1 MIIGFDGKRFFHNNT
16 GLGNY
21 SRSLIKV
28 LSSYF
33 PENQYVL
40 YNPKPTNKHTLQGF
54 NKSVIEILPESFFFK
69 KFKSLW
75 RLTFVSNKIKKQ
87 NISIFQG
94 LSGEIPLGL
103 PKKIKKIVAI
113 HDLIFIRYPN
123 LYSYFDRKIH
133 FLKFK
138 YAAQKSDVV
147 VAISQQTKNDI
158 ISFLKIS
165 EDKIKVIYQGCNEV
179 YKQTFTEIEIENTL
193 KKYNL
198 PNEYILNVGTIEKRK
213 NLLIIL
219 KSITKTDKNVVV
231 IGKKTA
237 YFKEIWSFIVSNG
250 LEKQVF
256 FLKDLTLEE
265 MAMIYQKS
273 TLFVYPSV
281 FEGFGIPIIEALYS
295 KTPVITS
302 IGSCFAE
309 AGGDYSTYINPENSD
324 ELRNAIDLL
333 WENPSKRIEI
343 QEKGHQFVQK
353 FNDDLIAKNWQNLY
367 QSLL

>member
-28 LSSYF
+28 LSDYY
-33 PENQYVL
+33 PDNEYLL
-40 YNPKPTNKHTLQGF
+40 YNPKKNNRYTLANF
-54 NKSVIEILPESFFFK
+54 NKSVKEILPEKFLSK
-69 KFKSLW
+69 YFKSLW
-75 RLTFVSNKIKKQ
+75 RLWFVSD
-87 NISIFQG
+87 SIEKNTTIFHG

-103 PKKIKKIVAI
+103 PRNVKKVVTI
-113 HDLIFIRYPN
+113 HDLIFIRYPK

-158 ISFLKIS
+158 VSFLKIP

-179 YKQTFTEIEIENTL
+179 YKQVFTEIEIKNTL

-198 PNEYILNVGTIEKRK
+198 PHEYILNVGTIEKRK
-213 NLLIIL
+213 NLLILL
-219 KSITKTDKNVVV
+219 KSITKTNKNLVV
-231 IGKKTA
+231 IGKKTT
-237 YFKEIWSFIVSNG
+237 YFKEIWSFIVSNN
-250 LEKQVF
+250 LQKQVF
-256 FLKDLTLEE
+256 FLKDLTLKE
-265 MAMIYQKS
+265 MTIIYQKA
-273 TLFVYPSV
+273 TIFVYPSV

-295 KTPVITS
+295 KTAVITS
-302 IGSCFAE
+302 VGSCFAE

-333 WENPSKRIEI
+333 WENPTKRDEI
-343 QEKGHQFVQK
+343 QEKGFEFVQK
-353 FNDDLIAKNWQNLY
+353 FNDDLIAQNWQNLY

>member
-1 MIIGFDGKRFFHNNT
+1 MKIGFDGKRFFHNNT

-21 SRSLIKV
+21 SRSLLKV
-28 LSSYF
+28 LSDYY
-33 PENQYVL
+33 PDNEYLL
-40 YNPKPTNKHTLQGF
+40 YNPKKSNRYTLVNF
-54 NKSVIEILPESFFFK
+54 NKSVKEILPENFLSQY
-69 KFKSLW
+69 FKSLW
-75 RLTFVSNKIKKQ
+75 RLWFVSD
-87 NISIFQG
+87 SIEKNTTIFHG

-103 PKKIKKIVAI
+103 SKKIKTVVTI

-123 LYSYFDRKIH
+123 LYSFFDRKIH

-138 YAAQKSDVV
+138 YATKKSDIV

-158 ISFLKIS
+158 ISFLGIS
-165 EDKIKVIYQGCNEV
+165 EDKIKVIYQGCNAV
-179 YKQTFTEIEIENTL
+179 YKQVFTEIEIENTL
-193 KKYNL
+193 KKYQL
-198 PNEYILNVGTIEKRK
+198 PKEYILNVGTIEKRK
-213 NLLIIL
+213 NLLILL
-219 KSITKTDKNVVV
+219 KSIKNTNKNVVV

-237 YFKEIWSFIVSNG
+237 YFKEISNYIVSNH

-256 FLKDLTLEE
+256 FLKNLSLQEL
-265 MAMIYQKS
+265 AIIYQKA

-295 KTPVITS
+295 KTAVITS
-302 IGSCFAE
+302 VGSCFAE

-333 WENPSKRIEI
+333 WENPTKRDEI
-343 QEKGHQFVQK
+343 QEKGFEFVQK
-353 FNDDLIAKNWQNLY
+353 FNDDLIAQNWQNLY

>member
-28 LSSYF
+28 LSFYF
-33 PENQYVL
+33 PENQYLL
-40 YNPKPTNKHTLQGF
+40 YNPKPTNKHSLQSF
-54 NKSVIEILPESFFFK
+54 NKSVIEILPESYFSK

-75 RLTFVSNKIKKQ
+75 RLIFISYKIKKQ
-87 NISIFQG
+87 NIAIYHG
-94 LSGEIPLGL
+94 LSGEIPIGI
-103 PKKIKKIVAI
+103 KSNKIKVIVTI

-123 LYSYFDRKIH
+123 LYSFFDRAIH
-133 FLKFK
+133 FWKFK

-158 ISFLKIS
+158 VSFLKIP

-179 YKQTFTEIEIENTL
+179 YKQTFNEIEIENTL

-198 PNEYILNVGTIEKRK
+198 PNGYILNVGTIEKRK

-256 FLKDLTLEE
+256 FFKRLNARRNGNDL
-265 MAMIYQKS
+265 
-273 TLFVYPSV
+273 
-281 FEGFGIPIIEALYS
+281 S
-295 KTPVITS
+295 KINIVCLS
-302 IGSCFAE
+302 FCF
-309 AGGDYSTYINPENSD
+309 
-324 ELRNAIDLL
+324 
-333 WENPSKRIEI
+333 
-343 QEKGHQFVQK
+343 
-353 FNDDLIAKNWQNLY
+353 
-367 QSLL
+367 